1 MNPTSGKKLAFG
13 PWLRRRLW
21 PNRKATGAGSVTIR
35 LAVAVIA
42 LGTGSLIL
50 TMGIVDGFQEVI
62 PQKVKGFWGDA
73 QLMHTEIG
81 NAIEPKPFTYG
92 DSLSKVVR
100 ASKAVTDAQPYTL
113 KAGIIS
119 NDSGFVGV
127 LLKGVAIDYKSLLLE
142 KSLRAGRMPR
152 YSPDSLGLET
162 LIPQSVATQLGVG
175 VGDGIVC
182 YFIQQPPR
190 ARKFTI
196 TGIYQTG
203 VESEFGKPYL
213 ITDVRQLQKLNN
225 WDSLTFSGVQVGVT
239 TDSDPVLAAKAISEN
254 LPPELTVHA
263 IETLYPQLFAWLG
276 LFDTNEMV
284 ILCIMLAVAG
294 INMLGVMLVL
304 ILEKSQV
311 IGVLKALGT
320 SSNQLS
326 RIFLGR
332 ASFEAFKGIAIGLV
346 IGLGISLAQIQF
358 GLIQLDEASYYVKA
372 VPIHLDYMKIAALAI
387 GEFAV
392 CMAIAWV
399 PLLTLRRLSPVKA
412 MKYV

>member
-1 MNPTSGKKLAFG
+1 MPTYS
-13 PWLRRRLW
+13 
-21 PNRKATGAGSVTIR
+21 
-35 LAVAVIA
+35 
-42 LGTGSLIL
+42 
-50 TMGIVDGFQEVI
+50 E
-62 PQKVKGFWGDA
+62 
-73 QLMHTEIG
+73 
-81 NAIEPKPFTYG
+81 
-92 DSLSKVVR
+92 DSLS
-100 ASKAVTDAQPYTL
+100 
-113 KAGIIS
+113 
-119 NDSGFVGV
+119 
-127 LLKGVAIDYKSLLLE
+127 
-142 KSLRAGRMPR
+142 
-152 YSPDSLGLET
+152 LET
-162 LIPQSVATQLGVG
+162 LIPKSVATQLGVG

-190 ARKFTI
+190 ARKFKI
-196 TGIYQTG
+196 CGIYQTG

-225 WDSLTFSGVQVGVT
+225 WDSVTFSGVQVDVT
-239 TDSDPVLAAKAISEN
+239 KDSDPLLAARSISEN

-263 IETLYPQLFAWLG
+263 LETLYPQLFAWLG
-276 LFDTNEMV
+276 LFDTNELV

-320 SSNQLS
+320 SSYQLS
-326 RIFLGR
+326 RIFMGR
-332 ASFEAFKGIAIGLV
+332 ASVEALKGIAIGL
-346 IGLGISLAQIQF
+346 ILGLGLCFAQMQF

-372 VPIHLDYMKIAALAI
+372 VPIRLDYVKIVSLAV
-387 GEFAV
+387 GEFLV